1 MVRGCL
7 ALRDWKRRRGF
18 KSLAETADYLQMDNT
33 TVSKL
38 LSGDR
43 VPGLKVAL
51 HLERETGIPV
61 GFWEQ
66 PVGNSMTE
74 PTETPVSD

>member
-1 MVRGCL
+1 
-7 ALRDWKRRRGF
+7 
-18 KSLAETADYLQMDNT
+18 MDNT